1 MNYYITVT
9 IENQLH
15 YFINHNIFNTMHI
28 TCYTQFLAEA
38 NRISDNF
45 HQPWECKLE
54 QTKINWIINEL
65 SHGDSCLLTC
75 IFGT

>member
-1 MNYYITVT
+1 
-9 IENQLH
+9 
-15 YFINHNIFNTMHI
+15 MHI

-75 IFGT
+75 IFGTWSNDLVNMSSLSAPAPRKY